1 MVCSNS
7 VEAFT
12 SDNVKSVFAN
22 TSLNSKSIP
31 LANEEDHYDD
41 EEEDSYFQRI
51 LEEVSRNRDKDKIIS
66 SQKKSENSLAS
77 KNTIN
82 QVEPI
87 TQPKQV
93 NNDILGCK
101 NSNLNHKIS
110 QSMQQILIKVCNIN
124 SLYE

>member
-1 MVCSNS
+1 
-7 VEAFT
+7 
-12 SDNVKSVFAN
+12 
-22 TSLNSKSIP
+22 LNSKSIP